1 MSHPVGMRLAPLV
14 VVLLLQIV
22 GCDRK
27 PERPPNVVL
36 IVVDTLRADHVGAY
50 GGSTPTPAMDEVAR
64 RGVRFE
70 QAFAHAP
77 MTGPSHGSMFTGKL
91 PRQHGLL
98 INGRS
103 LPPAND
109 TMAEILQAKGYRTA
123 AFVSLQV
130 LEGRY
135 GFARGFDTYDDTY
148 EGGWWR
154 IASHV
159 NANMLPWLRENDRE
173 PFFLFAHYSDPHE
186 PYLPPARY
194 PRFRIQ
200 QGDRTVAE
208 LPADG
213 ITQSLELDLEAG
225 DNVLTLVR
233 VDDTPWPLKLNTFK
247 AAKGVDVDFDRGFRG
262 RHLPRGR
269 SKGRITLTPEGDDRR
284 TVRTLVAARPVLS
297 PEDRR
302 RFYAE
307 EVAFVDEAIGEL
319 IATLD
324 ERGLSDR
331 TLVMITSDHGEELG
345 ERAGAFG
352 HVHNLYDELIAVPW
366 VMALPGRIPPRTV
379 VSEPVR
385 HVDLMP
391 TVLGLAGLESP
402 RGIEG
407 RSAWP
412 PSSVGERLVFAET
425 HRPQA
430 RADKWAVRFGRH
442 KVIRNVSSK
451 TREVYDLELSPDER
465 QTVDELARERA
476 AAVLRHAPAAPDEDH
491 ELTDREQEALR
502 ALGYAE

>member
-1 MSHPVGMRLAPLV
+1 MSHLVGMRLAPFV
-14 VVLLLQIV
+14 AVLLLQIV
-22 GCDRK
+22 GCDRE

-36 IVVDTLRADHVGAY
+36 IVVDTLRADHVGVY
-50 GGSTPTPAMDEVAR
+50 GGSAPTPAMDEVAR
-64 RGVRFE
+64 RGARFE
-70 QAFAHAP
+70 RAFAHAP
-77 MTGPSHGSMFTGKL
+77 MTGPSHGSMFTGRV

-109 TMAEILQAKGYRTA
+109 TLAEILHTKGYRTA

-154 IASHV
+154 IATDV
-159 NANMLPWLRENDRE
+159 NANMLPWLRENDQE

-186 PYLPPARY
+186 PYLPPSRY
-194 PRFRIQ
+194 PRFRVE
-200 QGDRTVAE
+200 QGGRTVAE

-213 ITQSLELDLEAG
+213 LTHPLELALEPGENA
-225 DNVLTLVR
+225 LTLVR
-233 VDDTPWPLKLNTFK
+233 ADDSPWPLKMYTFK
-247 AAKGVDVDFDRGFRG
+247 AGKDVGVTFDEGFRG

-269 SKGRITLTPEGDDRR
+269 SKGTFTLTSEADGRR
-284 TVRTLVAARPVLS
+284 TARVMLAVRPVLP

-302 RFYAE
+302 KFYGE
-307 EVAFVDEAIGEL
+307 EVTFADEAIGEL
-319 IATLD
+319 VRVLD
-324 ERGLSDR
+324 DRGLSER

-345 ERAGAFG
+345 ARGGTFG

-379 VSEPVR
+379 VSDPVR
-385 HVDLMP
+385 QVDLMP
-391 TVLGLAGLESP
+391 TVLALAGLETP

-412 PSSVGERLVFAET
+412 PSTLGERLVFAET

-430 RADKWAVRFGRH
+430 RADKWAVRFERH
-442 KVIRNVSSK
+442 KVIHNVSRK

-465 QTVDELARERA
+465 KTVDQLALERA
-476 AAVLRHAPAAPDEDH
+476 SGILRHAPAAPDQDH
-491 ELTDREQEALR
+491 ELSEREQEALR